1 MDDPA
6 APAAVRNRKQKK
18 ASAATANP
26 DTSTAAADAIADAA
40 ATLHQQT
47 SLETKKLRA
56 TTNGAVVST
65 SGAPAAL
72 LPPAA
77 IAAARERR
85 TRRAYAVALAVVIF
99 VSFLTRCWGIDDP
112 GQVVFDEVHFGKFAS
127 YYLRREYYFDV
138 HPPLGKL
145 LLAAAGYFVG
155 YDGHFLFD
163 NIGDDYVANNVPY
176 IALRLLPA
184 AAGAAIAPLV
194 FMTLKEMGLSVA
206 GATFGAMLLVFDNAL
221 ITQSRLILLDSMLTV
236 FCVASVYAWV
246 RFQKLKH
253 VPFTP
258 KWYLWLSLTGVGLA
272 CTTGVKMVGMLTIAA
287 IGVAVLFDLWDLLD
301 IRRGLT
307 MRQFSRHFA
316 ARALCLIFLPFAIYL
331 SFFYIHFAILIK
343 SGPGDAFM
351 SPAFQDG
358 LVGSDV
364 STNTSAIPFFSNIT
378 IRHRDSSAFLHSHVD
393 KYPLRYEDGRISTQ
407 GQQVTGYPHRDLNNH
422 WTLEPVDE
430 TIYTIAEPYE
440 LDDEEK
446 ARHVRYLRHNDYVRL
461 KHTRTGTYLITHDVA
476 SPLTPT
482 NMEMTTIISN
492 GTVRYNETVWQ
503 IVTLDG
509 EEGDKVRSKRGH
521 LRIVNAV
528 HKVAVHCHKGLLPD
542 WGYGQQEVNGNK
554 ALTDAL
560 NTWWVDEVHHERIV
574 NGTEI
579 GADNDEQEEAAQRKK
594 HPIKT
599 LSFLQKF
606 VELQGLM
613 IAHNSGLT
621 KPHPYSSLPL
631 TWPFVLRGISF
642 WERKEGLRQIYL
654 LGNPA
659 VWWTAITGTIMYAA
673 MWLMDRLLL
682 RRGLD
687 DFGRRVRAWWDA
699 VPGFLFLCWA
709 LHWGPFFLQGRML
722 FLHHYLPSFIF
733 SVMVTTCVIEFIA
746 LKVSDSI
753 AAGTGATS
761 VSSPVRLAPGAAGAM
776 TKTTTTTTT
785 TSATVLR
792 VSRGI
797 AGARRQGGWTYWM
810 SLLLMFSVAAAAF
823 AYFAPLTYG
832 TGFSTL
838 EHLRS
843 RKWISS
849 WDLQHA

>member
-6 APAAVRNRKQKK
+6 IPAVRNRKQKK
-18 ASAATANP
+18 VPAAAAGSNPDDVAAVTNQQTTFPELKKQRATTTAAATSSVNGHTAAAATAP
-26 DTSTAAADAIADAA
+26 A
-40 ATLHQQT
+40 
-47 SLETKKLRA
+47 RA
-56 TTNGAVVST
+56 TTT
-65 SGAPAAL
+65 AL
-72 LPPAA
+72 ILPPAA

-85 TRRAYAVALAVVIF
+85 MRKAYAIALAAVTF

-163 NIGDDYVANNVPY
+163 NIGDDYVANGVPY

-194 FMTLKEMGLSVA
+194 FLTFKEMGLSVA
-206 GATFGAMLLVFDNAL
+206 GATFGAMLLVFGN
-221 ITQSRLILLDSMLTV
+221 
-236 FCVASVYAWV
+236 
-246 RFQKLKH
+246 
-253 VPFTP
+253 PFTP

-272 CTTGVKMVGMLTIAA
+272 CTTGVKMVGLLSIAA

-301 IRRGLT
+301 IRRGLS

-316 ARALCLIFLPFAIYL
+316 ARALCLIFLPLAIYL

-358 LVGSDV
+358 LVGSEV
-364 STNTSAIPFFSNIT
+364 STNTSSIPFFSNIT
-378 IRHRDSSAFLHSHVD
+378 IRHRDTSAYLHSHVD

-422 WTLEPVDE
+422 WTLEPADE
-430 TIYTIAEPYE
+430 TIYTAIKKYE

-446 ARHVRYLRHNDYVRL
+446 SRHVRYLRHNDHVRL
-461 KHTRTGTYLITHDVA
+461 RHARTGTYLITHDVA

-492 GTVRYNETVWQ
+492 GTVRYNETVWR

-509 EEGDKVRSKRGH
+509 EDGDKVRSKRGH

-528 HKVAVHCHKGLLPD
+528 HKVAVHCHKGILPE

-554 ALTDAL
+554 ALTDAF
-560 NTWWVDEVHHERIV
+560 NTWWVDEVLHERIV

-579 GADNDEQEEAAQRKK
+579 DAENDEKEEAAARKK
-594 HPIKT
+594 HPIKK

-606 VELQGLM
+606 LELQGLM
-613 IAHNSGLT
+613 VAHNSGLT
-621 KPHPYSSLPL
+621 KPHPYSSTPI

-659 VWWTAITGTIMYAA
+659 VWWTAITGTVMYAA
-673 MWLMDRLLL
+673 MWIMDRLLL

-687 DFGRRVRAWWDA
+687 DFGHRVRSWWDA
-699 VPGFLFLCWA
+699 APGFLFLCWI

-722 FLHHYLPSFIF
+722 FLHHYLPAFIF
-733 SVMVTTCVIEFIA
+733 SVMVTTCVIEFVA
-746 LKVSDSI
+746 LRVSDSV
-753 AAGTGATS
+753 AAGTAEAKAS
-761 VSSPVRLAPGAAGAM
+761 SLSPVRLAPGAAALAAGAAP
-776 TKTTTTTTT
+776 TPR
-785 TSATVLR
+785 SA
-792 VSRGI
+792 I
-797 AGARRQGGWTYWM
+797 AARRQGGWTYWM
-810 SLLLMFSVAAAAF
+810 ALLLMFSVAAAGF

-832 TGFSTL
+832 TGFSSL

-843 RKWISS
+843 RKWLSS